1 MMSETEFPAM
11 LPIETP
17 SESSN
22 AEELPGYES
31 EETSEEDF
39 PLVSSV
45 DYSPQLAAIMDK
57 QSEQITLLQQQ
68 NEILLEQVNGLSLV
82 VNYQNVILGV
92 AVLAGVV
99 LIAYRV
105 IFKWFFRGV

>member
-1 MMSETEFPAM
+1 MPLLDPSTFPGF
-11 LPIETP
+11 PETP

-22 AEELPGYES
+22 AELPGYES
-31 EETSEEDF
+31 EEMSEEAF

-45 DYSPQLAAIMDK
+45 DYSPQLAAIIDK
-57 QSEQITLLQQQ
+57 QSELITLTQQQ
-68 NEILLEQVNGLSLV
+68 NEILLEQVNGLSYI

-92 AVLAGVV
+92 SVLAGVV

-105 IFKWFFRGV
+105 LFKWFFRGV

>member
-1 MMSETEFPAM
+1 MSETEFSEM

-22 AEELPGYES
+22 AEELPGDES
-31 EETSEEDF
+31 TEEMQDAV
-39 PLVSSV
+39 PPV
-45 DYSPQLAAIMDK
+45 DYSPQLSAIIDK
-57 QSEQITLLQQQ
+57 QSELITLTQQQ

-82 VNYQNVILGV
+82 VNYQNAFLGV

-99 LIAYRV
+99 FIAYRV
-105 IFKWFFRGV
+105 LFKWFFRGV